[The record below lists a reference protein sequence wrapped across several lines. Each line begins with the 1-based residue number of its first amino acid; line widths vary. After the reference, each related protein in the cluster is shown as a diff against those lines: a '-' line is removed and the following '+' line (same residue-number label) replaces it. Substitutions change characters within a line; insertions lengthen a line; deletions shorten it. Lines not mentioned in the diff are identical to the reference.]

1 MKNDHTLTTAC
12 FNQIRDWILT
22 GDLLPGEKL
31 KGEYLKHRLGTGLTP
46 IREALSRLVNTGLVT
61 FKEKMGFSVANLNEE
76 KVRNTWKAYA
86 KIEAMLLL
94 RESIQ
99 NGDDNWEA
107 DIMAALY
114 KLSKVETKVK
124 VEYDIWTQRND
135 EFHNALISA
144 SKLDGLLQVRNE
156 LLIVKKWYHRL
167 SNKFGQEIIADHEEH
182 AKLAQLIL
190 SRKAE
195 LACSFLYNH
204 LTSDMDEIVN
214 ELKHYGLIKTPT
226 YLNSKF

>member
-1 MKNDHTLTTAC
+1 MKNDHTLTTSC
-12 FNQIRDWILT
+12 FNQIRSWILT

-61 FKEKMGFSVANLNEE
+61 FREKMGFSVANLSED
-76 KVRNTWKAYA
+76 KVRNTWKAHA

-114 KLSKVETKVK
+114 KLSKVETGSK
-124 VEYDIWTQRND
+124 VEYDTWVLRND
-135 EFHNALISA
+135 EFHNALISS

-156 LLIVKKWYHRL
+156 LKVVINWYHRL
-167 SNKFGQEIIADHEEH
+167 SNKYGQEIIANHDEH
-182 AKLAQLIL
+182 AKLAQLVL
-190 SRKAE
+190 SRKD
-195 LACSFLYNH
+195 LACTYLYNH
-204 LTSDMDEIVN
+204 LIEGMDSIIE
-214 ELKHYGLIKTPT
+214 ELKHYGLIKSSS
-226 YLNSKF
+226 YYKNY